1 MTPAQTYDIAIIGAG
16 ASGLQLLYELIQA
29 DPSHEKKI
37 LLIDSG
43 DRSPKSWCFWEDKS
57 AACFP
62 FLVEKSWHS
71 MTYRTSSGETI
82 KSAIHPLQY
91 NYISSDRFFDYF
103 FNEFIPSNT
112 NITHLMG
119 KAKKIQEGGNLHS
132 IVCEDDSIFYANQV
146 ADSRPIKS
154 EDSSVIFQHF
164 SGKFIEFES
173 PILDETSM
181 TLMDFS
187 LPASTEEMAVFH
199 YVLPFSKT
207 KALIE
212 TTVFTTLAYDKQTYE
227 RIWHDYVATQYKSQS
242 FKLLSDET
250 GTIPM
255 GLQTKKSEGTV
266 FQIGAAG
273 GNMKASTG
281 YAFTRMHEDAK
292 NRAKMLFNKTPR
304 RFHFYDKMLLKI
316 MQKEM
321 IKIPAVMDRLFK
333 RVGTRQILRFLD
345 DKSSIT
351 DDIKLLSQ
359 LDIPLFIKHL
369 LR

>member
-1 MTPAQTYDIAIIGAG
+1 MIPAQTYDIAIIGAG

-29 DPSHEKKI
+29 DPSREKKI

-43 DRSPKSWCFWEDKS
+43 DRSTKSWCFWEDKNAS
-57 AACFP
+57 CFP

-71 MTYRTSSGETI
+71 MTYRTSKGETI
-82 KSAIHPLQY
+82 ESPINPLQY

-103 FNEFIPSNT
+103 FNEFIPANP
-112 NITHLMG
+112 NITHILG
-119 KAKKIQEGGNLHS
+119 KATEIHEGGDLQS
-132 IVCEDDSIFYANQV
+132 IICEDESAFYAKQV
-146 ADSRPIKS
+146 ADSRPLKS
-154 EDSSVIFQHF
+154 DDPTLIFQHF
-164 SGKFIEFES
+164 SGKFIEFEQ

-199 YVLPFSKT
+199 YILPFSKT

-212 TTVFTTLAYDKQTYE
+212 TTVFTRLAYNKEAYE
-227 RIWHDYVATQYKSQS
+227 RIWQDYIETHYSSQK
-242 FKLLSDET
+242 FKILSNET

-255 GLQTKKSEGTV
+255 GGTTQKKEGRV
-266 FQIGAAG
+266 FSIGASG

-292 NRAKMLFNKTPR
+292 NRVLNLSNSTPK
-304 RFHFYDKMLLKI
+304 RFRFYDKMLLKI

-321 IKIPAVMDRLFK
+321 IKIPAVMDRLFS
-333 RVGTRQILRFLD
+333 RVQTPHILRFLD
-345 DKSSIT
+345 DKSSLV